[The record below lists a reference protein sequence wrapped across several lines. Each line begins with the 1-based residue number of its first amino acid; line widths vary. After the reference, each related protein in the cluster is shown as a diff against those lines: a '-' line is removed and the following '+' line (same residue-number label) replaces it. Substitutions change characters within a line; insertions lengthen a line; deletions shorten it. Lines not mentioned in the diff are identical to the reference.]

1 MLLQAFAE
9 SIVVAKFMEGVVF
22 VFETQET

>member
-22 VFETQET
+22 VFETQKT